1 MSSNRLVVENGAT
14 TFGKTTNSRAA
25 LSITKLILLLAVTM
39 MRMPMVMMSF
49 KMPSVIM
56 IHVKMLRVITI
67 ISHNAEYQN
76 AACCYTKLHMNS
88 AIVMICHHAGCL
100 YYQCH

>member
-14 TFGKTTNSRAA
+14 TFGKTTNSRAT
-25 LSITKLILLLAVTM
+25 LSLAKLILLLAVTM

-56 IHVKMLRVITI
+56 LHVKVLRVITM
-67 ISHNAEYQN
+67 ISHHAEYHN
-76 AACCYTKLHMNS
+76 AVCCYTKLHMNC
-88 AIVMICHHAGCL
+88 AIVMNCHNAGCL